1 MKARTTGTYLILM
14 LAAIGT
20 AVLFACRGV
29 CAEAVYPVENASR
42 TFRDRVWTR
51 IAGLFRGSAAQ
62 AENVRLRR
70 EVASLTLARGDVERL
85 EAENARLR
93 KALGYAER
101 QQGVWVAAAVLSRGG
116 AAAGSPSVIRVDK
129 GSLAGVREG
138 AVAAAA
144 EGLVGRVTSVTPHTS
159 VVTLITDRGVKVS
172 CDVETGSGRRI
183 CGILSG
189 GSEDLLVLRH
199 LTDAGE
205 VPPRSRVLTSGR
217 GGVFP
222 KGLEVGTLLDVHTDA
237 EGLARE
243 GEVQPNVDFS
253 ALEDVFIRRGK

>member
-1 MKARTTGTYLILM
+1 MKARTTGTYLILA

-20 AVLFACRGV
+20 VVLLASRVVAV
-29 CAEAVYPVENASR
+29 EAVYPVENASR
-42 TFRDRVWTR
+42 TFRARVWTR
-51 IAGLFRGSAAQ
+51 VVGLFRGSAAQ
-62 AENVRLRR
+62 AENARLRR
-70 EVASLTLARGDVERL
+70 EVASLALLRGDMERL
-85 EAENARLR
+85 ESENARLR
-93 KALGYAER
+93 RALGYVGR
-101 QQGVWVAAAVLSRGG
+101 RPGDWVAAEVLSSGG
-116 AAAGSPSVIRVDK
+116 AAAGSPNVVRVDK

-138 AVAAAA
+138 AVVVAA
-144 EGLVGRVTSVTPHTS
+144 EGLVGRVTAVTPHTS
-159 VVTLITDRGVKVS
+159 EVTLGSDRGVKVS
-172 CDVETGSGRRI
+172 CEVETGSGRRI

-189 GSEDLLVLRH
+189 GSDELLVLRH

-205 VPPRSRVLTSGR
+205 VPPRARVLTSGR

-253 ALEDVFIRRGK
+253 ALEDVFIRRGE